1 MIITSSA
8 CCEGLEDFTVINSSG
23 GTNGQ
28 TGGTGYGGGGT
39 NSNHSSGGKHNALN
53 LCKGGLKKNGKCK
66 KNGRRRREDGEDSS
80 DADMICIIR
89 AGYNVVNAFEKKP
102 IKDCFIDDFE
112 ENF

>member
-1 MIITSSA
+1 MIITNSA
-8 CCEGLEDFTVINSSG
+8 CCENFQDFIVISSSG

-66 KNGRRRREDGEDSS
+66 KNGRRRRDDS
-80 DADMICIIR
+80 DDTDTICIIK
-89 AGYNVVNAFEKKP
+89 ASYNIAETFDMET
-102 IKDCFIDDFE
+102 IKDRLKSH
-112 ENF
+112 

>member
-1 MIITSSA
+1 MIITNSA
-8 CCEGLEDFTVINSSG
+8 CCENFQDFVVISSSG

-102 IKDCFIDDFE
+102 IKDCFIDHLE